1 MLVWGVMAG
10 IAFSLIFTPAV
21 SAIGHFF
28 LKGRGNATGI
38 AAAGGSVGGVIFPLV
53 MQSLIPRVG
62 FAWTCRVLG
71 FVFLGLFIPTNLLI
85 RSRRHLR
92 KHHPSAY
99 QQHEHKEEEE
109 EEEVQQ
115 RQQKHHRFP
124 SFRRVR
130 LFRPNSSFH
139 AVKPD
144 LTILRDPAF
153 ALATAGTFFMEG
165 GLFVPIAYLTSFALD
180 TKTTST
186 ALAYQLVAIFNAG
199 SCLGRWL
206 PGYIADRLGRFNTMI
221 LMLALCGISTI
232 ALWLP
237 IDFIAQDGSGNNSDM
252 SATTAATAKA
262 LLITYAVV
270 FGFAS
275 GSNIA
280 LVPVCVGQLCAT
292 REYGRYYATCYTIT
306 SFGTLAGIPIAG
318 ALLEVCSRRV
328 TAGDIADGAAGR
340 EVRYYGLIVFTGA
353 CYAISTAAFVGAR
366 VLRVGWR
373 VFVFF

>member
-38 AAAGGSVGGVIFPLV
+38 AAAGGSVGGVIFPLL
-53 MQSLIPRVG
+53 MQSLIPKVG
-62 FAWTCRVLG
+62 FAWTTRILG

-92 KHHPSAY
+92 KTHAIP
-99 QQHEHKEEEE
+99 QQQQDNKEEQQQQQ
-109 EEEVQQ
+109 QQ
-115 RQQKHHRFP
+115 RRFP
-124 SFRRVR
+124 SFRR
-130 LFRPNSSFH
+130 FRCFRASSHFH
-139 AVKPD
+139 TVKPD

-206 PGYIADRLGRFNTMI
+206 PGYIADRIGRFNTMI

-237 IDFIAQDGSGNNSDM
+237 IDFIPYDRRM
-252 SATTAATAKA
+252 SASGSAAAKS
-262 LLITYAVV
+262 LLIAYATV

-318 ALLEVCSRRV
+318 ALLEACSRGAA
-328 TAGDIADGAAGR
+328 TTTTTTGADTDIASR
-340 EVRYYGLIVFTGA
+340 EIRYYGLIAFTGA
-353 CYAISTAAFVGAR
+353 CYALSTAAFVGAR